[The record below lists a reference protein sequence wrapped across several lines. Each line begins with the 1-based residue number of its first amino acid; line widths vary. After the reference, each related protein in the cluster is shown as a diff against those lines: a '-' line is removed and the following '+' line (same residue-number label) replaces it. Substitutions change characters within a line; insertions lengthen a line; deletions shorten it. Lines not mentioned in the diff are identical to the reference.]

1 MLGPVQ
7 VTASAQDSELTAEQK
22 LTPGAVQIVN
32 GDTFYQRAVD
42 NVADALRYVPGVS
55 MVSNT
60 GSDDGVLSIRG
71 TNLSAVNY
79 DKSGVL
85 LLQDGL
91 PITTADGTNHNRL
104 PDPLQARD
112 IVVANGAN
120 ALTYGASDLGG
131 AIDFISRTA
140 LNSDPDQL
148 YLYGGSDGLAGGRFS
163 TGGVAGDLDGMITLD
178 GKHFDGYQP
187 QSRQNRFSV
196 YGNTGWRVSDSLKL
210 RLFTSYIDNREQLAG
225 SLTRAEFAA
234 DPRQAD
240 PSAVRGDHQL
250 DVKTGRAALMG
261 AWTINDVSWLDF
273 GVSYEGQ
280 SLYHPIV
287 NVFNP
292 SPPPEQFFSLLIDTT
307 QRTTGSMVRYHLNAG
322 DHELLAGFNFAY
334 TSNVG
339 GNFENNAGQRGA
351 RTDDIDQRANN
362 FTLFVMDR
370 WNFAPRWTLVYGTQ
384 GVVTSRAV
392 RDVSLAFGSTRDQQQ
407 TYSSINPRIGLI
419 YALAKNSE
427 VYANISRVYEAPNNF
442 ALDNDVRKDNSTLAA
457 TQGVSYEVGT
467 RGGGA
472 LPFDAST
479 WRWSLALY
487 YAQIRDEILSV
498 EDPAQPGNTL
508 SQNYGKTVHAGVET
522 LLGASLPFAGDA
534 NRIEP
539 LVSVTYNHFRFDDD
553 ASFGN
558 NQLPYAP
565 DYVLHGEVMVR
576 NRDLG
581 VYAGPTFDWI
591 GARYVDMANTYGVDG
606 YALVG
611 LRAGVARGRWEL
623 FAEARNLT
631 DKKYVSNVTV
641 RTQADANA
649 RVLNVGAPRSVF
661 VGMRLRY

>member
-7 VTASAQDSELTAEQK
+7 VTASPQTSALTAEQK

-32 GDTFYQRAVD
+32 GDMFYQRAVD

-55 MVSNT
+55 MVSDT
-60 GSDDGVLSIRG
+60 GGGSGVLSIRG
-71 TNLSAVNY
+71 TNLSAINY
-79 DKSGVL
+79 DNSGVM

-91 PITTADGTNHNRL
+91 PITTADGANHNRL

-112 IVVANGAN
+112 IVVANGPN

-148 YLYGGSDGLAGGRFS
+148 YLYGGNNGLGGGRFS
-163 TGGVAGDLDGMITLD
+163 TGGLSGDLDGMVTVE
-178 GKHFDGYQP
+178 GEHFDGYQQ
-187 QSRQNRFSV
+187 QSRLNRFSV

-210 RLFTSYIDNREQLAG
+210 RLFTSYIDNRQQLAG

-250 DVKTGRAALMG
+250 DVKTGRAAMIG
-261 AWTINDVSWLDF
+261 TWTINDMSWLDF

-292 SPPPEQFFSLLIDTT
+292 TPPPVQFFSLLIDTT
-307 QRTTGSMVRYHLNAG
+307 QRTSGSMVRYHLNAG
-322 DHELLAGFNFAY
+322 DHKLLAGVNFAY
-334 TSNVG
+334 TSDVG
-339 GNFENNAGQRGA
+339 GNYENNAGQRGA
-351 RTDDIDQRANN
+351 RTDDVDQRANN

-370 WNFAPRWTLVYGTQ
+370 WQFASRWTLVYGTQ
-384 GVVTSRAV
+384 GVVTRRAV
-392 RDVSLAFGSTRDQQQ
+392 RDVSLASGSTRDQQQ

-427 VYANISRVYEAPNNF
+427 AYANVSRVYEAPNNF
-442 ALDNDVRKDNSTLAA
+442 DLNNDVRQDNSTLAA
-457 TQGVSYEVGT
+457 MQGMSYEVGT
-467 RGGGA
+467 RGGGR

-487 YAQIRDEILSV
+487 YAQIRNEILSV
-498 EDPAQPGNTL
+498 EDPTQSGTLL
-508 SQNYGKTVHAGVET
+508 SQNYGKTVHAGVEA
-522 LLGASLPFAGDA
+522 LLGASFPFAGGA

-539 LVSVTYNHFRFDDD
+539 LVSITYNHFRFDDD
-553 ASFGN
+553 PNFGS

-565 DYVLHGEVMVR
+565 DYAIHGEVMVR

-581 VYAGPTFDWI
+581 LYAGPTFDWV
-591 GARYVDMANTYGVDG
+591 GARYVDMANTYGVNG

-611 LRAGVARGRWEL
+611 LRVGIARGRWEL
-623 FAEARNLT
+623 FAEARNLAN
-631 DKKYVSNVTV
+631 KQYVKDVTV
-641 RTQADANA
+641 LTQADADA
-649 RVLNVGAPRSVF
+649 RVLNAGAPRSVF

>member
-7 VTASAQDSELTAEQK
+7 VTASAQDSELKAEQK

-60 GSDDGVLSIRG
+60 GSDEGVLSIRG
-71 TNLSAVNY
+71 TNLSALSY

-91 PITTADGTNHNRL
+91 PVTSADGANHNRL

-112 IVVANGAN
+112 IIVANGAN
-120 ALTYGASDLGG
+120 ALAYGASDLGG

-148 YLYGGSDGLAGGRFS
+148 YLYGGSDGLAGGYFS
-163 TGGVAGDLDGMITLD
+163 TGGVAGDLDGMITLE
-178 GKHFDGYQP
+178 GKHFDGYQQ

-210 RLFTSYIDNREQLAG
+210 RLFTSYIDNSEQLAG
-225 SLTRAEFAA
+225 SLTRAEFDA

-240 PSAVRGDHQL
+240 PTAARSDHKI

-292 SPPPEQFFSLLIDTT
+292 NPPPVQFFSLLIDTT

-322 DHELLAGFNFAY
+322 GHALLAGFNFAY

-339 GNFENNAGQRGA
+339 GNFENNAGLPGA
-351 RTDDIDQRANN
+351 RTDDIDKRANN

-384 GVVTSRAV
+384 GVVTRRAV
-392 RDVSLAFGSTRDQQQ
+392 RDKNLALGSTRDQQQ

-419 YALAKNSE
+419 YDLAKNRE
-427 VYANISRVYEAPNNF
+427 VYANISRIYEAPNNF
-442 ALDNDVRKDNSTLAA
+442 VLDNDIRKDNSTLAA

-498 EDPAQPGNTL
+498 ENPAQPGNTF

-522 LLGASLPFAGDA
+522 LLGASFPFAGGA

-539 LVSVTYNHFRFDDD
+539 IISVTYNHFRFDDD
-553 ASFGN
+553 PSFGN

-581 VYAGPTFDWI
+581 VYAGPTFDWV

-641 RTQADANA
+641 LTQADANA
-649 RVLNVGAPRSVF
+649 RVLNAGGPRSVF